1 MDEVK
6 GLKITQNW
14 FKLVQSWFKFRTSKV
29 CGILFFFLGVGGST
43 IVVIEFVGVG
53 NSDSSGSGVSG
64 DDDSS
69 RPPAELEY
77 AEDDV
82 LIRCGRLGA
91 SFA

>member
-1 MDEVK
+1 M
-6 GLKITQNW
+6 
-14 FKLVQSWFKFRTSKV
+14 
-29 CGILFFFLGVGGST
+29 GVGGST

-53 NSDSSGSGVSG
+53 NSDSISGSGVSG

-91 SFA
+91 NFDAVWPGSASDWLIFPVDRDDRPFLTL